1 MDITVHYF
9 ASLHY
14 IAIFKFQYKAH
25 MYIDQV
31 CIFPVAFNYPI
42 SFAVDL
48 RGRAS
53 DRQEGVSK
61 KVETM
66 REGRSSHL
74 KDKHILMGSVPSK

>member
-25 MYIDQV
+25 MYTNQV
-31 CIFPVAFNYPI
+31 CIFPIAFNYLI

-53 DRQEGVSK
+53 DRQEGVSVK
-61 KVETM
+61 
-66 REGRSSHL
+66 EGGYNERRQKLTL
-74 KDKHILMGSVPSK
+74 KR